1 MITQFLLNGV
11 VSGAIYVLM
20 ALGFALIY
28 NTARIFHLAH
38 GAIAL
43 LSGYAMFLVSVR
55 LGLGL
60 LPGGMAA
67 VLVATLVGAAS
78 ELFLY
83 RPLRRRGAGPN
94 AFVVPS
100 FGLFLVLQGLCGAA
114 FGADLKVVRSGV
126 LPTVDVL

>member
-1 MITQFLLNGV
+1 MLTQFLLNGV
-11 VSGAIYVLM
+11 VAGAIYVLM

-43 LSGYAMFLVSVR
+43 LSGYAMFLVAVR

-60 LPGGMAA
+60 LPGGLAA
-67 VLVATLVGAAS
+67 VIVAAVIRPAS

-94 AFVVPS
+94 AFVVAS
-100 FGLFLVLQGLCGAA
+100 FGLFLLLQGLCGVA
-114 FGADLKVVRSGV
+114 F
-126 LPTVDVL
+126 